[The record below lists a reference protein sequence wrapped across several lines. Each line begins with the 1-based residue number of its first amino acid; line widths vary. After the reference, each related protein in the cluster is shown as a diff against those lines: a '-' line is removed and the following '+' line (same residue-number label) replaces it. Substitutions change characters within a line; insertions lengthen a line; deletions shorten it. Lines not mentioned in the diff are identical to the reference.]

1 MRVGF
6 GYDSHPFDETRPLIL
21 GGTNIPNCPGL
32 SGYSD
37 GDALVH
43 AIIDA
48 LLGAVSA
55 GDIGQHFPP
64 GNPEWKDADSIDML
78 ARTVAIIEVH
88 NHIISN
94 VDTTIICEKPKIS
107 EYSNSM
113 KLILT
118 KILKIPLNAL
128 SIKGKTNEGMGWIGL
143 GHGMAV
149 HAVAL
154 LMPSEDIEST
164 ENSKVTQW

>member
-6 GYDSHPFDETRPLIL
+6 GYDSHPFDDTRPLIL
-21 GGTNIPNCPGL
+21 GGVAIPNHPGL
-32 SGYSD
+32 SGHSD

-43 AIIDA
+43 AIIDS
-48 LLGAVSA
+48 LLGAISE

-64 GNPEWKDADSIDML
+64 DNPEWKNVDSIDML
-78 ARTVAIIEVH
+78 MQAVAIIEA
-88 NHIISN
+88 NNYRISN
-94 VDTTIICEKPKIS
+94 VDATIICEKPKIS

-113 KLILT
+113 KLVLT
-118 KILKIPLNAL
+118 KILRIPLDAL

-143 GHGMAV
+143 GHGLAV

-154 LMPSEDIEST
+154 LTPSGDIET
-164 ENSKVTQW
+164 IDNLKTT

>member
-6 GYDSHPFDETRPLIL
+6 GYDSHPFDDTRPLIL
-21 GGTNIPNCPGL
+21 GGVTIPNHPGL
-32 SGYSD
+32 SGHSD

-43 AIIDA
+43 AIIDS
-48 LLGAVSA
+48 LLGAVSE

-64 GNPEWKDADSIDML
+64 DNPEWKDVDSIDML
-78 ARTVAIIEVH
+78 MQAVAIIEA
-88 NHIISN
+88 NNYRISN

-113 KLILT
+113 KLVLT
-118 KILKIPLNAL
+118 KILRIPLDAL

-143 GHGMAV
+143 GHGLAV

-154 LMPSEDIEST
+154 LTPSGDT
-164 ENSKVTQW
+164 ETIDNLKTT

>member
-6 GYDSHPFDETRPLIL
+6 GYDSHPFDDTRPLIL
-21 GGTNIPNCPGL
+21 GGVTIPNHPGL
-32 SGYSD
+32 SGHSD

-43 AIIDA
+43 AIIDS
-48 LLGAVSA
+48 LLGAVSE

-64 GNPEWKDADSIDML
+64 DNPEWKDVDSIDML
-78 ARTVAIIEVH
+78 MQAVAIIEA
-88 NHIISN
+88 NNYRISN

-113 KLILT
+113 KLVLT
-118 KILKIPLNAL
+118 KILRIPLDAL

-143 GHGMAV
+143 GHGLAV

-154 LMPSEDIEST
+154 LTPSGDIET
-164 ENSKVTQW
+164 IDNLKTT